1 MNTVYL
7 VHCMYGEIRAFST
20 KEKAQAFADE
30 WSDLLPLFRQFE
42 IEENKMFDLHMEA
55 KKENVWADDSDYMVW
70 YWKRLEELGIT
81 DTFCV
86 DAKARL
92 VEEVVVE

>member
-1 MNTVYL
+1 MKIYL

-30 WSDLLPLFRQFE
+30 WNNLLPVFRQFE
-42 IEENKMFDLHMEA
+42 IEDTKMFDLQMESQ
-55 KKENVWADDSDYMVW
+55 KDNMWADWSGYESWQFM
-70 YWKRLEELGIT
+70 RQEELGIS
-81 DTFCV
+81 DIYQPN
-86 DAKARL
+86 AKARL